1 MGLRVQGNG
10 MALETG
16 VLSDWYEGN
25 EGLDEIS
32 ISGWRKDGV
41 GEVVGWGQL
50 GEGGSFPSSGTLP
63 FYRRGNRS

>member
-1 MGLRVQGNG
+1 

-16 VLSDWYEGN
+16 VLSDWSEMN

-32 ISGWRKDGV
+32 IRGWRKDHI
-41 GEVVGWGQL
+41 GEVGGWGQV
-50 GEGGSFPSSGTLP
+50 GAGGSFPSSGTLL